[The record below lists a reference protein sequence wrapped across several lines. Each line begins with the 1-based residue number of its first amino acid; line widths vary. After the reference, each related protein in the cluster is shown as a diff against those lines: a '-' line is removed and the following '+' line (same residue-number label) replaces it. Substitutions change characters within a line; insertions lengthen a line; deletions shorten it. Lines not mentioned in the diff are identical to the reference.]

1 MVIKNLHLESANPT
15 KKDWAF
21 LFINLLIVL
30 FYGCILFVSSFNY
43 SQRQYAA
50 SLKQKQNYK
59 INSIIMQNTIT
70 SLGSKNMDLA
80 TDLPHLQA
88 KYTSLV
94 ELSLMHKN
102 DSNSLIKRKNEIINY
117 LGSGFYQRVYK
128 IPKNVKFSK
137 IKTIV
142 TFGKFDSKTRQIDTK
157 LYATCLILYDGHHQK
172 SGVIQASIKYD
183 LLRQKARVLNVN
195 FEVAR

>member
-15 KKDWAF
+15 KKDWTF
-21 LFINLLIVL
+21 LFINWLIVL

-43 SQRQYAA
+43 SQKQYVA

-59 INSIIMQNTIT
+59 RSAIIMQNTVM
-70 SLGSKNMDLA
+70 SLSNKNIDLA
-80 TDLPHLQA
+80 IDLPYLQA

-94 ELSLMHKN
+94 ELSLIHKN
-102 DSNSLIKRKNEIINY
+102 GFDGLIKHKNEIINY
-117 LGSGFYQRVYK
+117 LGSDFYQRVYEL
-128 IPKNVKFSK
+128 PKNVKFSK

-157 LYATCLILYDGHHQK
+157 LYTTCLILYDGHHQK

-183 LLRQKARVLNVN
+183 LLKQKAKVHNVN